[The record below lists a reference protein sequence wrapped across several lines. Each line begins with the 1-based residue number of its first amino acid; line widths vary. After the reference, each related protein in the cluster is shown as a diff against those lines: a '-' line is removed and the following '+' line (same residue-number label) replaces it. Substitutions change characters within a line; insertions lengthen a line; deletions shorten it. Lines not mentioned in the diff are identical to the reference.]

1 MQVLNLQ
8 QVTWLIYKA
17 DSGGDAWAMKSENYT

>member
-1 MQVLNLQ
+1 MQVLKLQ

-17 DSGGDAWAMKSENYT
+17 DSRGDAGAMKTENYT